1 MVNRTRTPCVGIC
14 STTYGDDVCRGCKR
28 FSFEVINWNSFKPEE
43 RESVWKRLEKLKSQI
58 MASRLKV
65 FDPIKLEESIKHF
78 QLKIKDDLNDLSKA
92 FELIKQVSES
102 FSNLDEFG
110 IDVFEK
116 NKSLTSLKEEIE
128 NELYTLSKAHY
139 EKYFIEPLNR
149 NKSMK
154 FYLSED

>member
-28 FSFEVINWNSFKPEE
+28 FSFEVINWNTFKPEE

-65 FDPIKLEESIKHF
+65 FDSKKLEESIKHF

-92 FELIKQVSES
+92 FEVIKQVSES
-102 FSNLDEFG
+102 FDNLDEFG

-116 NKSLTSLKEEIE
+116 NKSLTFLKEEIE
-128 NELYTLSKAHY
+128 SELYTLSKAHY

-149 NKSMK
+149 NKSM
-154 FYLSED
+154 

>member
-28 FSFEVINWNSFKPEE
+28 FSFEVINWNAFKPEE

-110 IDVFEK
+110 IDEK
-116 NKSLTSLKEEIE
+116 NKSLTTLKEEIE

-139 EKYFIEPLNR
+139 EKYFIEPHNR
-149 NKSMK
+149 NKSM
-154 FYLSED
+154 

>member
-28 FSFEVINWNSFKPEE
+28 FSFEVINWNAFKPEE

-58 MASRLKV
+58 MSSRLKV
-65 FDPIKLEESIKHF
+65 FDSKKLEESIKYF

-92 FELIKQVSES
+92 FEVIKQVSES
-102 FSNLDEFG
+102 FDNLDEFG

-116 NKSLTSLKEEIE
+116 NKSLTFLKEEIE
-128 NELYTLSKAHY
+128 SELYTLSKAHY

-149 NKSMK
+149 NKSM
-154 FYLSED
+154 